1 MLQGSQGLPMPKLY
15 QSPLDPASRRVR
27 MAMGEYGI
35 DIDLI
40 EERPGQPSD
49 ALQELNPAGL
59 TPVLIEDDRSF
70 VVGIEAI
77 GEYLEETRSTAK
89 TTLLGKTP
97 AERAETRRLV
107 AWFDRKFYSEVSEPL
122 LTEKLHRR
130 FLPRELGGGPPDM
143 SRVRA
148 AQGKIRVH
156 LDYIGALADER
167 NWLAGANLSLADLA
181 AAAHL
186 SCLDFLAEVPWS
198 DASPAKAWYQRIK
211 SRPSFR
217 PLLSDYVR
225 GITPPPNYADLDF

>member
-1 MLQGSQGLPMPKLY
+1 MPKLY
-15 QSPLDPASRRVR
+15 HSPLDPPSRRIR
-27 MAMGEYGI
+27 LALGEYSQ
-35 DIDLI
+35 DIELI

-49 ALQELNPAGL
+49 ALQELNPAAA
-59 TPVLIEDDRSF
+59 TPVLIEDDRSV
-70 VVGIEAI
+70 VVGIEALS
-77 GEYLEETRSTAK
+77 EYLEETRSTPK
-89 TTLLGKTP
+89 LTLLGRTP

-107 AWFDRKFYSEVSEPL
+107 GWFDRKFHTEVSEPL
-122 LTEKLHRR
+122 LTEKLYRR
-130 FLPRELGGGPPDM
+130 FWPRELGGGPPDM
-143 SRVRA
+143 GRVRA
-148 AQGKIRVH
+148 AQGRIRFH

-198 DASPAKAWYQRIK
+198 DASPAKTWYQRIK

-217 PLLSDYVR
+217 PLLTDYVR